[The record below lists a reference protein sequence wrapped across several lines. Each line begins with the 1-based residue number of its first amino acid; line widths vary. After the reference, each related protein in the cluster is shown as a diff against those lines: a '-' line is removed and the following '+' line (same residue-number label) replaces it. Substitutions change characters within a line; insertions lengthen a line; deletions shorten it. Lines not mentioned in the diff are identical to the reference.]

1 MQSIELNKFS
11 LVSHFYGLF
20 GLIRIIIRLPVFP
33 IVTPCTMKKYVPIL
47 LACCLQV
54 FTSTA
59 EDGSRLWLRYDPVDN
74 PKLLKTYQKHIR
86 FWRIEGTSPTIE
98 AARKELAEGLKGLL
112 GAPVQMAG
120 SRLQPGMLMA
130 GTPAESADIRRLG
143 LENRLEKLGDE
154 GFVLTT
160 VVLEN
165 KKITV
170 IAARRDIG
178 VLYGVFHFLRLL
190 QTRKDITTLSIENA
204 PQLNLRLLNHWD
216 NLDRTVER
224 GYAGFSIW
232 DWHRL
237 PGYIDT
243 RYTEYAR
250 ANASIGINGAAL
262 TNVNANSLVLRPD
275 YLEKVKALADVFRPY
290 GIKVYLTARFNAPME
305 LGGLTT
311 ADPLQPAVQQWWN
324 NKVNEIYRLIPD
336 FGGFLVKANSEGQ
349 PGPQSFGRSHAEG
362 ANLLADALQ
371 PHGGILM
378 WRAFV
383 YSDEVP
389 VDRSKQAYDEFVPLD
404 GKFRKNVMVQ
414 VKNGPIDFQPREPF
428 HPLFGAMPQTPLMME
443 FQVTQEYLGQAN
455 HLVYLA
461 PMWEEILDAD
471 THAKGPGST
480 VAHIIGG
487 KVDGQHALTG
497 MAGVSNIGNDRN
509 WTGHLFGQ
517 ANWYAYGRLAWN
529 MGLTSAE
536 IADEWVRMTIS
547 SDPALL
553 EPVKSLMLASHET
566 CVNYMTPLGLH
577 HIMGA
582 GHHFGPG
589 PWVDRM
595 SRPDWNSVYYHK
607 ADQEGIGFDRTTSG
621 SNAVEQYFPAV
632 RDVFANREKCPPKF
646 LLWFHRVKWLEPLKS
661 GKTLWDE
668 LCFHYQRGV
677 EEVGRARDSWRSLN
691 GKIDD
696 ERFRQVDMLLG
707 IQEKE
712 AEWWRDAC
720 LAYFQT
726 ISKLPIPEGVKKPAR
741 SLDFYMELS
750 YPYAPG
756 IRPRW

>member
-1 MQSIELNKFS
+1 
-11 LVSHFYGLF
+11 
-20 GLIRIIIRLPVFP
+20 
-33 IVTPCTMKKYVPIL
+33 MKKYLPAL
-47 LACCLQV
+47 LACCLLV
-54 FTSTA
+54 FAASA
-59 EDGSRLWLRYDPVDN
+59 EDGSRLWLRYDPIDD
-74 PKLLKTYQKHIR
+74 PQLLKTYKKSIR
-86 FWRIEGTSPTIE
+86 SWRVDGVSPTLE
-98 AARKELAEGLKGLL
+98 AAGRELSEGLKGLL
-112 GAPVQMAG
+112 RGPVPVAG
-120 SRLQPGMLMA
+120 SGLKAGILIA
-130 GTPAESADIRRLG
+130 GTPATSAVIRRLG
-143 LENRLEKLGDE
+143 LENKLKKLGDE
-154 GFVLTT
+154 GFILMTA
-160 VVLEN
+160 VLEN
-165 KKITV
+165 KTVTV
-170 IAARRDIG
+170 IAAQRDIG

-190 QTRKDITTLSIENA
+190 QTREDISNLSIENA
-204 PQLNLRLLNHWD
+204 PQLKLRLLNHWD

-237 PGYIDT
+237 PDYIDA

-275 YLEKVKALADVFRPY
+275 YLEKVKALADVFRPF

-305 LGGLTT
+305 LGGLKT
-311 ADPLQPAVQQWWN
+311 ADPLEPAVQQWWN
-324 NKVNEIYRLIPD
+324 QKVNEIYRLIPD

-349 PGPQSFGRSHAEG
+349 PGPQSFGRSHADG
-362 ANLLADALQ
+362 ANMLADALQ

-383 YSDEVP
+383 YSDEIP

-404 GKFRKNVMVQ
+404 GRFRGNVMVQ
-414 VKNGPIDFQPREPF
+414 VKNGPVDFQPREPF

-443 FQVTQEYLGQAN
+443 LQVTQEYLGQAN
-455 HLVYLA
+455 HLVFLA
-461 PMWEEILDAD
+461 PMWEEVLDAD

-480 VAHIIGG
+480 VANIIGG
-487 KVDGQHALTG
+487 KVDGHALTG

-517 ANWYAYGRLAWN
+517 ANWYAYGRLAWDTDL
-529 MGLTSAE
+529 GSAE
-536 IADEWVRMTIS
+536 IADEWIRMTFS

-553 EPVKSLMLASHET
+553 EPVKSIMLASHET

-595 SRPDWNSVYYHK
+595 PRPDWNSVYYHK
-607 ADQEGIGFDRTTSG
+607 ADREGIGFDRTFSG
-621 SNAVEQYFPAV
+621 SDAVGQYFPAV
-632 RDVFANREKCPPKF
+632 RDVFADREKCPPKF

-661 GKTLWDE
+661 GKTLWEE
-668 LCFHYQRGV
+668 LCLHYQRGV
-677 EEVGRARDSWRSLN
+677 EEAGRTRDSWRSLK
-691 GKIDD
+691 GKIDE
-696 ERFRQVDMLLG
+696 ERFNQVDMLLG

-712 AEWWRDAC
+712 AGWWRDAC
-720 LAYFQT
+720 LAYFQS
-726 ISKLPIPEGVKKPAR
+726 ISGLTIPEGVKKPAH
-741 SLDFYMELS
+741 SLEYYKELS